1 MLTLERLDH
10 PFGGRPSGWVSR
22 RAVITSAPVP
32 AVTLRRRAHS
42 PNANRL
48 LDIRAGVSGHRPAR
62 PLGWHGL
69 IRFSSDRIHKAVV
82 DSLAGGFTFTPHEHS
97 TERDFQL
104 AREFG
109 GRSSRD
115 YLAGRLGFRLPPTD
129 QKLELLNG
137 NRAQLIK
144 LQFALWARAFAETDA
159 DPGRPAVVTL
169 SQLCDD
175 LGYHR
180 QQNGSHR
187 PEHKRQVAEWVAL
200 LTSIELDAEYEAPDG
215 QRVRLTGPLW
225 KRFPDWELDRQ
236 IAFAPGPW
244 YADPLWRRFN
254 RRVGLFSAALLSLRP
269 DRDRWAICIGGYLAC
284 LARMNGYRPLTL
296 RVATLLERTGLQEA
310 ERRNPSRMRE
320 MLERSLEQLEARGAI
335 AQWDWFNAAPYEP
348 DMDTPAEL
356 EKLLG
361 VAPGWAER
369 SLVIR
374 WPVALQHREASL
386 SSAREIRGAGR
397 RGSRVRTVSVR

>member
-1 MLTLERLDH
+1 MHTLEQLDH
-10 PFGGRPSGWVSR
+10 SFGGRLSGWMDR
-22 RAVITSAPVP
+22 RAAPVSARVP
-32 AVTLRRRAHS
+32 AVLLRRRALS
-42 PNANRL
+42 PNAKRL
-48 LDIRAGVSGHRPAR
+48 LDIRAGSSGRRPAR

-82 DSLAGGFTFTPHEHS
+82 ESLTSGFTFTPHEFS
-97 TERDFQL
+97 SERDLHL

-109 GRSSRD
+109 GRSGRD
-115 YLAGRLGFRLPPTD
+115 YLSGRLGFRLPPTD
-129 QKLELLNG
+129 RERELLNG
-137 NRAQLIK
+137 HRAQLIK

-159 DPGRPAVVTL
+159 EPARPAVVTL

-200 LTSIELDAEYEAPDG
+200 LTSIELEAEYEAPDG
-215 QRVRLTGPLW
+215 QRVHLTGPLW
-225 KRFPDWELDRQ
+225 RRFPDWELDRQ

-244 YADPLWRRFN
+244 YANTVWSRFN

-269 DRDRWAICIGGYLAC
+269 DRDRWAIGIGGYLAC

-296 RVATLLERTGLQEA
+296 RVATFLERTGLQEA

-320 MLERSLEQLEARGAI
+320 MLERALEQLEACGAI
-335 AQWDWFNAAPYEP
+335 AQWDWFNADPYEP
-348 DMDTPAEL
+348 DMDTPAVL
-356 EKLLG
+356 EQLLG
-361 VAPGWAER
+361 SAPGWADR

-374 WPVALQHREASL
+374 WPEALRHREASL
-386 SSAREIRGAGR
+386 SSAREIRRTGR
-397 RGSRVRTVSVR
+397 RGNRLRTVPER

>member
-1 MLTLERLDH
+1 MLTLKRLDH
-10 PFGGRPSGWVSR
+10 SCEGRPFGWVNR
-22 RAVITSAPVP
+22 RAVAGSARVP
-32 AVTLRRRAHS
+32 AVLLRRRALSTH
-42 PNANRL
+42 ARRF
-48 LDIRAGVSGHRPAR
+48 LDIRAGASSHRSAR

-82 DSLAGGFTFTPHEHS
+82 ESLADGFTFTPHEHS
-97 TERDFQL
+97 SERDFHL
-104 AREFG
+104 ARAFG
-109 GRSSRD
+109 GRSGRD
-115 YLAGRLGFRLPPTD
+115 RLAGRLGFRLPSTD
-129 QKLELLNG
+129 RELELLNG

-159 DPGRPAVVTL
+159 DPARPAVVTL

-200 LTSIELDAEYEAPDG
+200 LTSIELNAEYEAPDG

-225 KRFPDWELDRQ
+225 KRFLDWELDRQ

-244 YADPLWRRFN
+244 YADPLWSRFN
-254 RRVGLFSAALLSLRP
+254 RRVGLFSAALFTLRP
-269 DRDRWAICIGGYLAC
+269 DRDRWAICVGGYLAC

-320 MLERSLEQLEARGAI
+320 MLERALEQLEACGAI

-361 VAPGWAER
+361 VAPGWADR

-374 WPVALQHREASL
+374 WPEELRRREDSL
-386 SSAREIRGAGR
+386 SSARDVRRTGR
-397 RGSRVRTVSVR
+397 RGNRLRMVPE